1 MEGIKD
7 SLSLFG
13 DIESF
18 IFLYFMLFAKK
29 IFCNYWFFLLNSLY
43 LRCVTKKMRT
53 SFFIVGCA
61 FAIISFAVGGNQK
74 NKFL

>member
-18 IFLYFMLFAKK
+18 VFLCFMLFAKK
-29 IFCNYWFFLLNSLY
+29 KFVIVWFF
-43 LRCVTKKMRT
+43 
-53 SFFIVGCA
+53 F
-61 FAIISFAVGGNQK
+61 
-74 NKFL
+74 

>member
-18 IFLYFMLFAKK
+18 VFLCFMLFAKK
-29 IFCNYWFFLLNSLY
+29 SLKLFGFSFKFVIFAMYY
-43 LRCVTKKMRT
+43 
-53 SFFIVGCA
+53 
-61 FAIISFAVGGNQK
+61 
-74 NKFL
+74 

>member
-18 IFLYFMLFAKK
+18 VFLCFMLFAKK
-29 IFCNYWFFLLNSLY
+29 VCNCLVFLLNSLY
-43 LRCVTKKMRT
+43 LRCITKKNKAMRT

-61 FAIISFAVGGNQK
+61 FAIISFAVGC
-74 NKFL
+74 

>member
-18 IFLYFMLFAKK
+18 IFFIFYAFCKKYFVIIGF
-29 IFCNYWFFLLNSLY
+29 
-43 LRCVTKKMRT
+43 
-53 SFFIVGCA
+53 SF
-61 FAIISFAVGGNQK
+61 
-74 NKFL
+74 

>member
-29 IFCNYWFFLLNSLY
+29 YF
-43 LRCVTKKMRT
+43 V
-53 SFFIVGCA
+53 
-61 FAIISFAVGGNQK
+61 IIGFY
-74 NKFL
+74 F